1 MWGER
6 VAALPAHPTHY
17 HLTSP
22 PTSPPPHPHPTTAR
36 FNHECLPN
44 VARCEDFERSPVM
57 KFVALHDLPANEEIT
72 QSYFPLDWE
81 VGERQARCRS
91 VYGFECTCPRCAL
104 EDASGSDRRREIPE
118 GMDEGY
124 VSVFLLKY
132 LCVDEACEGTMVP
145 LAGEAMAGVMACNV
159 CGGRRTEEEFL
170 EGLAAG

>member
-1 MWGER
+1 
-6 VAALPAHPTHY
+6 
-17 HLTSP
+17 
-22 PTSPPPHPHPTTAR
+22 
-36 FNHECLPN
+36 
-44 VARCEDFERSPVM
+44 M

-159 CGGRRTEEEFL
+159 CGGRGTEEEVL
-170 EGLAAG
+170 EGLAAGWLLLPGGVVPQRPAQVDAHRGCALCGGGGLFGLADAGQFV

>member
-1 MWGER
+1 VSR
-6 VAALPAHPTHY
+6 SLRSP
-17 HLTSP
+17 LTP
-22 PTSPPPHPHPTTAR
+22 PTTTPLPPHPPIPPPTIR

-81 VGERQARCRS
+81 VGERQARCRL
-91 VYGFECTCPRCAL
+91 VYGFECTCPRCVL
-104 EDASGSDRRREIPE
+104 EDASGSDRRHEIPE

-159 CGGRRTEEEFL
+159 CGERRTEEAFL